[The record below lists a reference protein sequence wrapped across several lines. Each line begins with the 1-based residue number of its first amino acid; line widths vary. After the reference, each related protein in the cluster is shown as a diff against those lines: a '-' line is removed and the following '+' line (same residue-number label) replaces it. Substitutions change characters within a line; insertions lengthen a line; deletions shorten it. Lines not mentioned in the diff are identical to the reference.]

1 MMMQYGTKLFPCLK
15 EACKIISFGNYYLRY
30 IAAAQSKVT
39 EYIRT
44 QRGEVASR
52 FFSRNDGAGRPV
64 SADDPGD
71 GSKII
76 FKIPCGVVAPRGNDC
91 VDVIQ
96 ALCKLCKV
104 IEPRFNRKEEPK

>member
-1 MMMQYGTKLFPCLK
+1 MMMQYSAKFFPCLK
-15 EACKIISFGNYYLRY
+15 ESCKIIPFGYVYLRY
-30 IAAAQSKVT
+30 IAAAQPKVT

-44 QRGEVASR
+44 QCGEVASR
-52 FFSRNDGAGRPV
+52 FFSRNDGTGRPV

-76 FKIPCGVVAPRGNDC
+76 FKIPRGVVAPRGNDC

-104 IEPRFNRKEEPK
+104 MEPRFNRKEEPK